1 MILPTDNQTEGVV
14 ITDAPPAILP
24 VSASAPNPPAA
35 AGPRLIPFRKVLRER
50 WLWLT
55 CGIALLILVLAYQS
69 FPDYLAIF
77 DTSISNEYIP
87 TYSRAADLMRLGD
100 GWGLPR
106 PISPQA
112 TGHPNSDGSYGIPIS
127 PLYTT
132 GSGDL
137 QLYNFGYP
145 LGTGTYNLEVEV
157 SANVPMSFTVSVGSQ
172 IIGTYAAQNDGYRPI
187 VKIPAS
193 AFLAASPN
201 PTITFSITHSA
212 PATPESGTPNLDI
225 PLLYLHAPSLFV
237 LVVPPLFLLL
247 WVLPFTMLCYFIVR
261 KTRSPA
267 QRAISLAILNLV
279 PLCCLLLFILNL
291 DRRRDI
297 GSNLLWPLLLAL
309 LAAIIVWRRELANWL
324 LHLRYPDDERFRSV

>member
-1 MILPTDNQTEGVV
+1 MV
-14 ITDAPPAILP
+14 ITAAPPATFP
-24 VSASAPNPPAA
+24 VPASAPTMPAA
-35 AGPRLIPFRKVLRER
+35 AGPRLIPFRKVFRER

-55 CGIALLILVLAYQS
+55 CTVALLILVLAYQS
-69 FPDYLAIF
+69 FPRYLAIF

-87 TYSRAADLMRLGD
+87 TYSYTADLMHLGD
-100 GWGLPR
+100 GWGPPR
-106 PISPQA
+106 PISPQEK
-112 TGHPNSDGSYGIPIS
+112 GHPNSDGSFSVPIS

-157 SANVPMSFTVSVGSQ
+157 SANVPMSFTVSIGSQ
-172 IIGTYAAQNDGYRPI
+172 VVGMYAAQNEGYRPF
-187 VKIPAS
+187 VTIPAA
-193 AFLAASPN
+193 AFLAAGPD
-201 PTITFSITHSA
+201 PTITFAITHSA

-225 PLLYLHAPSLFV
+225 PLLYLHAPSSFV
-237 LVVPPLFLLL
+237 LVIPPLLLLL
-247 WVLPFTMLCYFIVR
+247 WVLPFTMLCYFVVR

-267 QRAISLAILNLV
+267 HRAISLAILSLV
-279 PLCCLLLFILNL
+279 PLCCLLLFTLNL

-309 LAAIIVWRRELANWL
+309 LVVILSWRRELANWL
-324 LHLRYPDDERFRSV
+324 LHLRYPDDERFRTA